1 MNWRE
6 LSTKIYAGVQA
17 LFLGLLALAF
27 TPSQDWLD
35 RSDHWKIDLNA
46 EDAIV
51 IEETHED

>member
-6 LSTKIYAGVQA
+6 LSTKIYTGVQA
-17 LFLGLLALAF
+17 LFLGLIALAF
-27 TPSQDWLD
+27 APSTEWMDG
-35 RSDHWKIDLNA
+35 SDHWQIDLNA